1 MVSYSS
7 IKVFI
12 NMFTSSLRLLTAPC
26 GVDAVCVQL
35 RIIDT
40 RMTKRMGE
48 QAGVV
53 GQIFWSAEELAVRM
67 KEGVKKG
74 GRRAVI
80 WPENQGAVMYA
91 LRRVLLPRLGV
102 LLDAQLGLQERA
114 PSLRNLGSRTYMM
127 KLNMRRRQNV

>member
-1 MVSYSS
+1 
-7 IKVFI
+7 
-12 NMFTSSLRLLTAPC
+12 
-26 GVDAVCVQL
+26 
-35 RIIDT
+35 
-40 RMTKRMGE
+40 MTKRMRE

-74 GRRAVI
+74 GRRLVI
-80 WPENQGAVMYA
+80 WPEHQGAVMYA

-114 PSLRNLGSRTYMM
+114 RSLKNLGSRT
-127 KLNMRRRQNV
+127 